1 MRHLY
6 LPAFLLF
13 LSPMLAAEPLDY
25 IQHYHDNSSYD
36 GGFSFRPLLAYE
48 SSDTGQITSL
58 GMQWGGGAGDYLAL
72 VTSLS
77 NFQAKQKFGG
87 DDISFSNFDTSLRL
101 GYFDDVS
108 LYAEVGVALDEL
120 VFDEEEK
127 DYYDRYGFHHSHSG
141 PIDWF
146 AGVGGGLQ
154 LDFLQIN
161 AFARYRY
168 LRSLEQE
175 FYSSVLWQQGYLPMP
190 SPHQWFAGVEL
201 SIRF

>member
-1 MRHLY
+1 MPKFYFSALM
-6 LPAFLLF
+6 LLI
-13 LSPMLAAEPLDY
+13 SPMSNAGSLDY
-25 IQHYHDNSSYD
+25 IPHYHDNSSYD

-58 GMQWGGGAGDYLAL
+58 GMQWGGGSGDYLAL

-77 NFQAKQKFGG
+77 TFQAKQQFGG
-87 DDISFSNFDTSLRL
+87 DNIGFSNLDTSLRL
-101 GYFDDVS
+101 GRFDDVS
-108 LYAEVGVALDEL
+108 LYAEIGVALDEL
-120 VFDEEEK
+120 VFDEEEEV
-127 DYYDRYGFHHSHSG
+127 YYDSYGDRHRHSG

-146 AGVGGGLQ
+146 AGVGAGLQ
-154 LDFLQIN
+154 LDFIQIN

-175 FYSSVLWQQGYLPMP
+175 YYDSTLWRQGVLPMP
-190 SPHQWFAGVEL
+190 DPHQWFAGVEL

>member
-1 MRHLY
+1 MRKFY
-6 LPAFLLF
+6 VSALLF
-13 LSPMLAAEPLDY
+13 LSFMLNAEPYNY

-58 GMQWGGGAGDYLAL
+58 GLQWGGGAGDYLAL
-72 VTSLS
+72 LTSLS
-77 NFQAKQKFGG
+77 TFQAKQKLGG
-87 DDISFSNFDTSLRL
+87 DNIGFSNLDTSLRL
-101 GYFDDVS
+101 GRFDDVS
-108 LYAEVGVALDEL
+108 LYGEIGVALDEL
-120 VFDEEEK
+120 VFDEEEEV
-127 DYYDRYGFHHSHSG
+127 YYDSYGDRHQSSG

-146 AGVGGGLQ
+146 AGVGAGLQ
-154 LDFLQIN
+154 LDFLHIS

-175 FYSSVLWQQGYLPMP
+175 YHSSVLWQQGYLPMP

>member
-6 LPAFLLF
+6 VSAFLLF
-13 LSPMLAAEPLDY
+13 LSPILAAEPLDY
-25 IQHYHDNSSYD
+25 IQHYHDNSSYED
-36 GGFSFRPLLAYE
+36 GFSFRPLLAYE

-58 GMQWGGGAGDYLAL
+58 GLQWGGGAGDYLAL
-72 VTSLS
+72 VTSFS
-77 NFQAKQKFGG
+77 TFQAKQQFGG
-87 DDISFSNFDTSLRL
+87 GDISFSNLDTSLRL
-101 GYFDDVS
+101 GRFDDVS
-108 LYAEVGVALDEL
+108 LYAEIGVALDEL
-120 VFDEEEK
+120 VFDEEEEV
-127 DYYDRYGFHHSHSG
+127 YYDSYGERHRHAG

-175 FYSSVLWQQGYLPMP
+175 FYSSVWWQRGYLPMP
-190 SPHQWFAGVEL
+190 EPHQWFAGVEL